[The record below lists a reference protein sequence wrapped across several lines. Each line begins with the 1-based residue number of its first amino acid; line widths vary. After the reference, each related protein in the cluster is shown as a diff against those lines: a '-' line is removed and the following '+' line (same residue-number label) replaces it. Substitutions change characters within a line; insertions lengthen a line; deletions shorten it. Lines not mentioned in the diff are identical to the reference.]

1 MSNADK
7 ILELSNEQMKPE
19 QLCSSFL
26 ARNLTIFEEIENAG
40 SEISYRCTSVETVKF
55 SKTMSRLIS

>member
-1 MSNADK
+1 MFNADK

-26 ARNLTIFEEIENAG
+26 ARNLTIFEELKMQ
-40 SEISYRCTSVETVKF
+40 VVK
-55 SKTMSRLIS
+55 SPTDV